1 MEQNGLVPVENP
13 SEWFLSERPE
23 NSSGSVVAATLEG
36 SRTLL
41 VEVQALVSTSS
52 SIGMPR
58 RMATGFDHNR
68 MSLLIAIIE
77 KRMEFQLQGEDIFL
91 NLAGGIK
98 ITEPALDLA
107 IVAAIA
113 GSFRDKVIDPL
124 AVLIGE
130 VGLTGEVR
138 SVMQLDARILEAK
151 RLGFKKCIIPY
162 SAKKIKK
169 LPDKGIDFLF
179 VKNLAELFEHL
190 FE

>member
-1 MEQNGLVPVENP
+1 
-13 SEWFLSERPE
+13 
-23 NSSGSVVAATLEG
+23 
-36 SRTLL
+36 
-41 VEVQALVSTSS
+41 
-52 SIGMPR
+52 
-58 RMATGFDHNR
+58 

-77 KRMEFQLQGEDIFL
+77 KRMEFQLQGEDIFV

-107 IVAAIA
+107 VVAAIA

-124 AVLIGE
+124 TVLVGE

-138 SVMQLDARILEAK
+138 TVMQLEARIIEAR
-151 RLGFKKCIIPY
+151 RLGFKRCVIPY
-162 SAKKIKK
+162 SAKKIKN
-169 LPDKGIDFLF
+169 LPDEGIELLF

>member
-1 MEQNGLVPVENP
+1 
-13 SEWFLSERPE
+13 
-23 NSSGSVVAATLEG
+23 
-36 SRTLL
+36 
-41 VEVQALVSTSS
+41 
-52 SIGMPR
+52 
-58 RMATGFDHNR
+58 
-68 MSLLIAIIE
+68 
-77 KRMEFQLQGEDIFL
+77 MEFQLQGEDIFL

-169 LPDKGIDFLF
+169 LPDKGIDLLF
-179 VKNLAELFEHL
+179 VKSLAELFEHL